1 MSNLVIEVI
10 NINDINETIQ
20 SIGPYTEYTGTPAN
34 NKKVFEPWQGR
45 NIILTD
51 AKNTGVYDIVFDSD
65 KRFSL
70 GTSILTNRDFWETL
84 TLNKQ
89 LTVSQFISPEKNNL
103 YADPAGSTFIEIDPE
118 MDGYKIDMVMG
129 GGCIWECVSTVPK
142 GTPFDPVV
150 PQAIP
155 GKKK

>member
-1 MSNLVIEVI
+1 MDLKYGKEL
-10 NINDINETIQ
+10 
-20 SIGPYTEYTGTPAN
+20 AN

-103 YADPAGSTFIEIDPE
+103 YAVILDSSPSLGVFNLN
-118 MDGYKIDMVMG
+118 
-129 GGCIWECVSTVPK
+129 
-142 GTPFDPVV
+142 
-150 PQAIP
+150 
-155 GKKK
+155 